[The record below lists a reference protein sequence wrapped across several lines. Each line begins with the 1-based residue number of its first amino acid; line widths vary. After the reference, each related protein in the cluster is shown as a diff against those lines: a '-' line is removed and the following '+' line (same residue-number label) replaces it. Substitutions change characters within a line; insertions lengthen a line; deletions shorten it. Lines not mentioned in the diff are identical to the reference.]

1 MNDDMENRSIRLDVP
16 DRDWV
21 RSVPI
26 KAMFRPPEADD
37 LDTIAEGWGVPVA
50 TAVWAIVVEQLA
62 RWRRQAPDL
71 GPQGLA
77 IAAAATVLQMSPR
90 TPHSEHP
97 ADGHLRTSSGGLH
110 DNP

>member
-1 MNDDMENRSIRLDVP
+1 MENRSIRLDVP

-21 RSVPI
+21 RSVPV

-71 GPQGLA
+71 GPRLGDRRRHDGSTDATRQPLYGRPRATRA
-77 IAAAATVLQMSPR
+77 IP
-90 TPHSEHP
+90 EH
-97 ADGHLRTSSGGLH
+97 
-110 DNP
+110 

>member
-1 MNDDMENRSIRLDVP
+1 MKNCTEQSPQWPREP

-62 RWRRQAPDL
+62 RWRRQAPEL

-77 IAAAATVLQMSPR
+77 IAAAAAVLQMQTGIPAAASPEQ
-90 TPHSEHP
+90 PHRPRP
-97 ADGHLRTSSGGLH
+97 AEGLH
-110 DNP
+110 DNL

>member
-1 MNDDMENRSIRLDVP
+1 MKDELARGPLRPRVP

-21 RSVPI
+21 RSVPV

-37 LDTIAEGWGVPVA
+37 LKTIAEGWGVPVA

-71 GPQGLA
+71 GPHGLA
-77 IAAAATVLQMSPR
+77 IAAAATVLQRSPCKLHVGHPVG
-90 TPHSEHP
+90 TP
-97 ADGHLRTSSGGLH
+97 RQRSSGGLH

>member
-37 LDTIAEGWGVPVA
+37 LDTIAKGWGVPVA

-77 IAAAATVLQMSPR
+77 IAAAATVLQRPLRASDAGHPSE
-90 TPHSEHP
+90 PHR
-97 ADGHLRTSSGGLH
+97 ARASGGLH
-110 DNP
+110 DNL